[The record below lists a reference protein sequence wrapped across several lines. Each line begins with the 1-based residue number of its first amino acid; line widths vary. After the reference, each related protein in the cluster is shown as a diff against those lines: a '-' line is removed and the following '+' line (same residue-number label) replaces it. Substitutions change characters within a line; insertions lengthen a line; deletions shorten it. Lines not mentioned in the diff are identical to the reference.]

1 MNENLIDI
9 AVKMYLATHGIAFAI
24 WVICILVFVVKVVQ
38 YAIEN
43 WRIQNQK
50 WRTKK

>member
-24 WVICILVFVVKVVQ
+24 WGMCILVFVIKTVQ
-38 YAIEN
+38 YAFEN
-43 WRIQNQK
+43 WRFHKNK
-50 WRTKK
+50 WKTKK